1 MHLRGQERIPA
12 GLLGGSFIEEGGGGV
27 KKRNELIG
35 FVEDEME
42 AEIAENSGIPNGGR
56 SWEGGEERELR
67 DEKGVTGRFGDP
79 IHGHQLG
86 HDGTD
91 GP

>member
-12 GLLGGSFIEEGGGGV
+12 GLLGWSFIEEGGGGV

-42 AEIAENSGIPNGGR
+42 AETAENSGIPNGGR
-56 SWEGGEERELR
+56 SW
-67 DEKGVTGRFGDP
+67 
-79 IHGHQLG
+79 
-86 HDGTD
+86 
-91 GP
+91 